1 MILKT
6 LLGAAALLAAAI
18 FLPVQTAE
26 AQGFDR
32 KAVTGDMVASWLQE
46 KGYRAELTEDGVG
59 DPLILTTMSG
69 VTVRIF
75 FYNCDTSKR
84 CEDLQFLAG
93 FDLTDGLSNASV
105 SEWNQTK
112 RFGAVYLDD
121 ENDPYLKIDLQ
132 VGPGG
137 TPDLVKGYFSTVEAV
152 LDQFKDHIDF
162 N

>member
-1 MILKT
+1 MIFRT
-6 LLGAAALLAAAI
+6 LFSAAALMTAAS
-18 FLPVQTAE
+18 FLPVQTAG

-32 KAVTGDMVASWLQE
+32 KAVTGDMVAGWLQD

-59 DPLILTTMSG
+59 DPLILTTMDG

-75 FYNCDTSKR
+75 FYNCDPSKR

-93 FDLTDGLSNASV
+93 FDLADGLSSV
-105 SEWNQTK
+105 SVEEWNRTK
-112 RFGAVYLDD
+112 RFGTAYLDD
-121 ENDPYLKIDLQ
+121 ENDPYLKVDLQ

-152 LDQFKDHIDF
+152 LDQFKDHIGF